1 MQSTK
6 SDLREIFLFIE
17 PHHGQDGAAI
27 AGSVIV
33 KLRALTR
40 KELVTGTLPKNS
52 YGTTR
57 SAQSELCQ
65 LFLQRYI

>member
-6 SDLREIFLFIE
+6 SDLCEIFLFIE
-17 PHHGQDGAAI
+17 PHDGQDGAAM
-27 AGSVIV
+27 AESVMV

-52 YGTTR
+52 YGTNR

-65 LFLQRYI
+65 LFLQRDI